1 MFDGFEVTTIEAGEV
16 PIRVR
21 HAGSG
26 PPLLL
31 LHGYPQTHAMWH
43 LVAPALAE
51 DFTVVAT
58 DLRGYGESG
67 KPPSTADHWPYT
79 KRAMAHDQ
87 VAVMKALGFERFAV
101 CGHDRGARCAYR
113 MALDDP
119 HRVTRLAVLDIVP
132 TGDMWRRA
140 DAAFGHGYWHWYFLA
155 QPAPLPERM
164 ISAAPAVFYGSR
176 GGRDRFAPAA
186 LAEYDRWAGDPETLH
201 AMCEDYRAGAT
212 LDYEHDEADRTQRR
226 RIACPVLALW
236 GAQNFLED
244 WYDVL
249 GIWRGW
255 ADDVSGRALDC
266 GHYLPEERPDEV
278 LAELRAFF
286 AAGAQS
292 PTTSEAS
299 PAG

>member
-1 MFDGFEVTTIEAGEV
+1 MFDGFELTTIDTGEAS
-16 PIRVR
+16 IHVR

-58 DLRGYGESG
+58 DLRGYGESSR
-67 KPPSTADHWPYT
+67 PPSTADHWPYT
-79 KRAMAHDQ
+79 KRAMAQDQ

-101 CGHDRGARCAYR
+101 CGHDRGARVGYR

-119 HRVTRLAVLDIVP
+119 HRVSRLAMLDIVP
-132 TGDMWRRA
+132 TGETWRRA
-140 DAAFGHGYWHWYFLA
+140 DAAFGRGYWHWYFLA

-164 ISAAPAVFYGSR
+164 IAAAPDDFYGSR
-176 GGRDRFAPAA
+176 GGREHFAPEA
-186 LAEYDRWAGDPETLH
+186 LAEYDRWARDPATLH

-212 LDYEHDEADRTQRR
+212 LDREHDEADRTRRR

-236 GAQNFLED
+236 GARNFLDD

-249 GIWRGW
+249 GIWRAW
-255 ADDVSGRALDC
+255 ADDADGRALDC
-266 GHYLPEERPDEV
+266 GHYLAEERPEETA
-278 LAELRAFF
+278 AELRAFF
-286 AAGAQS
+286 AAG
-292 PTTSEAS
+292 
-299 PAG
+299 

>member
-1 MFDGFEVTTIEAGEV
+1 MFDGFELTTIDTGEAS
-16 PIRVR
+16 IHVR

-58 DLRGYGESG
+58 DLRGYGESSR
-67 KPPSTADHWPYT
+67 PPSTADHWPYT
-79 KRAMAHDQ
+79 KRAMAQDQ

-101 CGHDRGARCAYR
+101 CGHDRGARVGYR

-119 HRVTRLAVLDIVP
+119 HRVSRLAMLDIVP
-132 TGDMWRRA
+132 TGETWRRA
-140 DAAFGHGYWHWYFLA
+140 DAAFGRGYWHWYFLA

-164 ISAAPAVFYGSR
+164 IAAAPDDFYGSR
-176 GGRDRFAPAA
+176 GGREHFAPEA
-186 LAEYDRWAGDPETLH
+186 LAEYDRWARDPATLH

-212 LDYEHDEADRTQRR
+212 LDREHDEADRTRRR

-236 GAQNFLED
+236 GARNFLEA

-249 GIWRGW
+249 GVWRDW

-266 GHYLPEERPDEV
+266 GHYLPEERPEEV
-278 LAELRAFF
+278 AAELRAFF
-286 AAGAQS
+286 AG
-292 PTTSEAS
+292 
-299 PAG
+299 G